1 VPSEEAQPELGVDT
15 RQAMGEQQTLQRDG
29 LSTYSLPRF
38 LGAIGGA
45 IAGSLAEDY
54 AKDKKHGGHSPG
66 RQSGSSQGGFMDQ
79 ASGFFK
85 K

>member
-1 VPSEEAQPELGVDT
+1 MGRAQGRAWVSSIYFNWT
-15 RQAMGEQQTLQRDG
+15 G
-29 LSTYSLPRF
+29 LLLTFPFRF

-54 AKDKKHGGHSPG
+54 AKEKKHGGHSPG
-66 RQSGSSQGGFMDQ
+66 RQGGSSQGGFMDQ

>member
-1 VPSEEAQPELGVDT
+1 
-15 RQAMGEQQTLQRDG
+15 M
-29 LSTYSLPRF
+29 YSF

-54 AKDKKHGGHSPG
+54 AKEKKHGGHSPG
-66 RQSGSSQGGFMDQ
+66 RRGNSPYRDGGSSQGGFMDQ

>member
-1 VPSEEAQPELGVDT
+1 MSRIPCIFAGTSLTFPF
-15 RQAMGEQQTLQRDG
+15 
-29 LSTYSLPRF
+29 LSF

-54 AKDKKHGGHSPG
+54 AKDHKKHGGSSPG
-66 RQSGSSQGGFMDQ
+66 RQGGSQYGGSSQGGFMDQ

>member
-1 VPSEEAQPELGVDT
+1 MHFILTA
-15 RQAMGEQQTLQRDG
+15 
-29 LSTYSLPRF
+29 SLLTFPARF

-54 AKDKKHGGHSPG
+54 AKEKKHGGHSPG
-66 RQSGSSQGGFMDQ
+66 RQGGSSQGGFMDQ